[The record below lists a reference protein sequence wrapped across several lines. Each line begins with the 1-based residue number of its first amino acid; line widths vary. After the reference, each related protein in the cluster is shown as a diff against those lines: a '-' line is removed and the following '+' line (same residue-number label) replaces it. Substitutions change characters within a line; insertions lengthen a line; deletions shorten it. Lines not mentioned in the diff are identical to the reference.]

1 MRGVLKQAAEH
12 ARDNSDELLVVL
24 GHTDKTGAS
33 DYNQSLSERRARAV
47 FAFLTFGTG
56 DLRASALAEWGEL
69 RQKRPAGE
77 LPSIKDSWGT
87 REYQHILQDLG
98 FYPGAIDGDHGK
110 GTDEAVKAYRCH
122 KGLPPGTDVDDDVW
136 KALIEDYLSRD
147 ADMIRVPKESFF
159 ANCPGDILRWLG
171 CGENDP
177 VDRKGTAF
185 RPSRRVELIFVRTD
199 KLPCEVPEPVTF
211 KLPPPAGAGSDWCA
225 GPRTPGPG
233 CCLVNPLIDQ
243 KTNKPNPCPS
253 APDGPWCREPAEPG
267 AITVEGSIKR
277 ELPDGSLEAASSQ
290 AFVLI
295 SPDGH
300 FKADETSGG
309 EAVPARTKGGS
320 GSDKGTFK
328 FENMPL
334 GFYSLEVIAPVT
346 KPVLVRLEEEPGMVV
361 KGNSVCKPIR
371 SDGERLDVVIVRD
384 PVLREIRLPVAVHL
398 VTSLNLTDRGIR
410 SCPDPADPTKGISQ
424 TTARTQA
431 SVRSFFDCAN
441 LIWRQARIRFDLVD
455 VVEETYAHPI
465 EDPAVRGSCEVNGD
479 EFKFVLSRCAYEGCV
494 NVFFFKEIAGASNE
508 GGLGISVENGAAGGI
523 PGGVAV
529 ADQIKDSSLG
539 APITVTFDKDV
550 SCHVLAHEL
559 GHYLNLADLGDLPA
573 NRDRLMLSKTPVL
586 TTGAFVPTKQLLAA
600 DEVNR
605 SRASRGSA
613 DDCVPLSL
621 QVSGATQV
629 GGSLSHHFIVIQGSG
644 ATVTVE
650 AGIPDALLDP
660 ARGSLAMT
668 GGSPGASDRQ
678 RTVVT
683 GTKGDVEI
691 VATYTP
697 VSGSPVVKKVHIMVA
712 SFALRVEGAKE
723 TCPGSSGAFV
733 ANFDPTGIITVI
745 AEIDPAPFCVPSTLV
760 AWSGGTRLPDPM
772 RRAVSRAKIEKTDLK
787 ATVAGTTRTV
797 TILVIGDPSLPGP
810 FAVGEH
816 EYTEPDLFKIPKI
829 EEIVGTESAFDMGVP
844 QGFSFSHDSF
854 KVSLR
859 ALVRYPADISGKDK
873 PVSSKQPTYPLIAI
887 AHGNHRPLY
896 PSGTRVESFRGLEYL
911 ARHLAS
917 HGYIVI
923 SIDLDDMNINL
934 ATGSKLNRDP
944 AIIQRGLVILEHI
957 TAMEKR
963 NTSGPLFTGKVDMNN
978 IGLIGHSRGGEAVV
992 SAQKTNVD
1000 DSRGRKIKGI
1010 VSISPT
1016 DFLGITHTSTPYL
1029 VIYGSADGDVSPG
1042 WPFYLYDRAAPPKAM
1057 IFVYGAIHN
1066 RFSTDKDWLGKV
1078 QCPPFCLD
1086 SADSRRLGEDE
1097 HKNIAKGYCLAFFE
1111 NFMRKQI
1118 GFETFFMC
1126 YDRPPSV
1133 AAVELLHQY
1142 QDSNRLVIDDF
1153 EQGVLDRTKAIPPQ
1167 LADRAKKNT
1176 LAGNVAVSGL
1186 SLPEDIS
1193 DASTQA
1199 SLPLSD
1205 ALTEASLR
1213 RRDMKQSWHETIGAL
1228 VAWDSVGGAYTT
1240 QLGGL
1245 DVSPFPVLSFRVA
1258 QRFGSVR
1265 NPSPAG
1271 VAPGADKD
1279 FFVRLVD
1286 STGRVAEVRVG
1297 TITDIPFP
1305 YKRSDDTNLTKSA
1318 LKTIRIPL
1326 SAFVS
1331 HNSLFDTHAVSSIVF
1346 LFGLSARGEIAIDD
1360 IEFSN

>member
-1 MRGVLKQAAEH
+1 
-12 ARDNSDELLVVL
+12 
-24 GHTDKTGAS
+24 
-33 DYNQSLSERRARAV
+33 
-47 FAFLTFGTG
+47 
-56 DLRASALAEWGEL
+56 
-69 RQKRPAGE
+69 
-77 LPSIKDSWGT
+77 
-87 REYQHILQDLG
+87 
-98 FYPGAIDGDHGK
+98 
-110 GTDEAVKAYRCH
+110 
-122 KGLPPGTDVDDDVW
+122 
-136 KALIEDYLSRD
+136 
-147 ADMIRVPKESFF
+147 
-159 ANCPGDILRWLG
+159 
-171 CGENDP
+171 
-177 VDRKGTAF
+177 
-185 RPSRRVELIFVRTD
+185 
-199 KLPCEVPEPVTF
+199 
-211 KLPPPAGAGSDWCA
+211 
-225 GPRTPGPG
+225 
-233 CCLVNPLIDQ
+233 
-243 KTNKPNPCPS
+243 
-253 APDGPWCREPAEPG
+253 
-267 AITVEGSIKR
+267 
-277 ELPDGSLEAASSQ
+277 
-290 AFVLI
+290 
-295 SPDGH
+295 
-300 FKADETSGG
+300 
-309 EAVPARTKGGS
+309 
-320 GSDKGTFK
+320 
-328 FENMPL
+328 MPL

-371 SDGERLDVVIVRD
+371 SDGERLDVVIVKD
-384 PVLREIRLPVAVHL
+384 PVLREIRLSVAAHL
-398 VTSLNLTDRGIR
+398 VTSLNLADRGVR
-410 SCPDPADPTKGISQ
+410 SCPDPTDPAKTIDQ
-424 TTARTQA
+424 ATTRTEA
-431 SVRSFFDCAN
+431 AVRSFFEKAN

-455 VVEETYAHPI
+455 VVEEAYALAAPS
-465 EDPAVRGSCEVNGD
+465 RCEMNPD
-479 EFKFVLSRCAYEGCV
+479 EFAIILSKCAYEGCV
-494 NVFFFKEIAGASNE
+494 NVFFFKDFVASPDDAGM
-508 GGLGISVENGAAGGI
+508 GLSLEGAAVTGTS
-523 PGGVAV
+523 GGVAV
-529 ADQIKDSSLG
+529 ADQIIDDPLG
-539 APITVTFDKDV
+539 TPTIITLNEEV
-550 SCHVLAHEL
+550 SIHVISHEL

-573 NRDRLMLSKTPVL
+573 NKDRLMLSKTPVL

-600 DEVNR
+600 DEVNA
-605 SRASRGSA
+605 SRGSRGSA

-621 QVSGATQV
+621 KVSGATRI

-650 AGIPDALLDP
+650 AEIPDSLLDP

-668 GGSPGASDRQ
+668 GGSPGSNDRQ
-678 RTVVT
+678 RTVET
-683 GTKGDVEI
+683 GTKGDVEV

-697 VSGSPVVKKVHIMVA
+697 VSGSPVIKKVHIMVA
-712 SFALRVEGAKE
+712 SFNLRVEGAKE

-733 ANFDPTGIITVI
+733 ANFDPAGIITVI

-760 AWSGGTRLPDPM
+760 AWSGGTELPDPM

-797 TILVIGDPSLPGP
+797 TIVVIGDPSLTGP

-829 EEIVGTESAFDMGVP
+829 KEIVGTESAFDMGVP
-844 QGFSFSHDSF
+844 QGHSFSHDSF

-859 ALVRYPADISGKDK
+859 ALVRYPADISGTNK
-873 PVSSKQPTYPLIAI
+873 PVSSKQPTYPLIVI

-917 HGYIVI
+917 HGYIAI

-934 ATGSKLNRDP
+934 STGSKFNRDP
-944 AIIQRGLVILEHI
+944 AIIQRGLAILEHI

-963 NTSGPLFTGKVDMNN
+963 NTSGPLFTGKIDMNN

-1000 DSRGRKIKGI
+1000 DSIGRNIKGI

-1066 RFSTDKDWLGKV
+1066 RFSTDKDWLGTV
-1078 QCPPFCLD
+1078 ECPPFCLD
-1086 SADSRRLGEDE
+1086 SADSRKLGEDE

-1133 AAVELLHQY
+1133 AAVELHHQY
-1142 QDSNRLVIDDF
+1142 QDTKRLVIDDF

-1176 LAGNVAVSGL
+1176 LGQSVTVSGL
-1186 SLPEDIS
+1186 SVPEDIS

-1213 RRDMKQSWHETIGAL
+1213 RRDMKQSWHETIGAV
-1228 VAWDSVGGAYTT
+1228 VAWDSIGGTYTT

-1245 DVSPFPVLSFRVA
+1245 DVSPFPVLSFRVT

-1279 FFVRLVD
+1279 FSVRLVD
-1286 STGRVAEVRVG
+1286 STGQIAEVRVG

-1305 YKRSDDTNLTKSA
+1305 YKRSDNTNLTKSA

-1326 SAFVS
+1326 NAFKDN
-1331 HNSLFDTHAVSSIVF
+1331 NSLIDLLAVSSIVF